1 MRIILMALSLWKRTP
16 ILIEFQGGV
25 QLQPGWGSLALGGVH
40 FLAPG
45 FKLCK
50 PGTQKRKFSKYIQLD
65 VDRLGEVC
73 YDIPHIRPIVPC
85 RLQRS
90 GALCESL
97 NILRANY
104 YKSSCMG
111 VRKWRPP

>member
-25 QLQPGWGSLALGGVH
+25 HLPRVGL
-40 FLAPG
+40 
-45 FKLCK
+45 KLCK
-50 PGTQKRKFSKYIQLD
+50 LGTQKRKFSKYIQLD

-104 YKSSCMG
+104 YKSSCMW

>member
-1 MRIILMALSLWKRTP
+1 MEKDAYFDRIS
-16 ILIEFQGGV
+16 
-25 QLQPGWGSLALGGVH
+25 GWGSAPAGV
-40 FLAPG
+40 G